1 MSRSLLKRWKTRL
14 VCLVLAVQATVVCAA
29 GQSISISTEDELKA
43 ALMKAPC
50 KDDDRQEAVGELFQN
65 LGAERSNIVV
75 HEKVGNVIVVK
86 PGKTKEIVI
95 VGAHFDKTP
104 EGCGVIDNWSGIV
117 ILANLYK
124 TIKPLNT
131 QKTFMF
137 VGFAKEEKGLVGSG
151 AMADGIPK
159 EERSAVC
166 AMVNFDSYGLAYPQA
181 MTNISDASLVDLAES
196 VAKEMKMP
204 FGQAAIENA
213 SSDSASFRYRKIPS
227 ISLHGLDGRWR
238 NYLHSNAD
246 KFVNVNMQSVYA
258 GYRHGLVMLSKI
270 ENMPC
275 ESFRK

>member
-1 MSRSLLKRWKTRL
+1 MSRSFRKWKTRSL
-14 VCLVLAVQATVVCAA
+14 AWLLVLQVAVVCAA
-29 GQSISISTEDELKA
+29 AQSISISTEEDLKA
-43 ALMKAPC
+43 ALIKAPC
-50 KDDDRQEAVGELFQN
+50 KDEDRQTAVSELFQSV
-65 LGAERSNIVV
+65 GAEQSNIVV
-75 HEKVGNVIVVK
+75 QEKVGNVVVVK
-86 PGKTKEIVI
+86 PGKTKEVVI
-95 VGAHFDKTP
+95 VGAHFDKTA

-117 ILANLYK
+117 ILASLYK

-137 VGFAKEEKGLVGSG
+137 VGFAKEEKGLIGSS
-151 AMADGIPK
+151 ALADSIPK

-204 FGQAAIENA
+204 FGRAAIENA
-213 SSDSASFRYRKIPS
+213 SSDSASFRFKNIPA
-227 ISLHGLDGRWR
+227 ISLHGLDGRWQ
-238 NYLHSNAD
+238 NYLHSNSD
-246 KFVNVNMQSVYA
+246 KFVNVNMQSVHL

-275 ESFRK
+275 DSFRK

>member
-1 MSRSLLKRWKTRL
+1 MTRKMTWVRSTRL
-14 VCLVLAVQATVVCAA
+14 LTLVLAIQLAA
-29 GQSISISTEDELKA
+29 LVTFAQSISISTEEDLKA
-43 ALMKAPC
+43 ALLKTPC
-50 KDDDRQEAVGELFQN
+50 KDDDRQAAVGELFRSM
-65 LGAERSNIVV
+65 GAEQGSIVV
-75 HEKVGNVIVVK
+75 QERVGNVIVVK
-86 PGKTKEIVI
+86 PGKTKEMVI

-104 EGCGVIDNWSGIV
+104 DGCGVIDNWSGIV

-124 TIKPLNT
+124 TIKPLAT

-159 EERSAVC
+159 EERSAIC
-166 AMVNFDSYGLAYPQA
+166 AMVNFDSFGLAYPQA
-181 MTNISDASLVDLAES
+181 MTNISDGSLVDLAES

-204 FGQAAIENA
+204 FRQAAIENA
-213 SSDSASFRYRKIPS
+213 SSDSASFRSKKIPS

-238 NYLHSNAD
+238 DYLHSNSD

>member
-1 MSRSLLKRWKTRL
+1 
-14 VCLVLAVQATVVCAA
+14 VYLALFLPAAVICVA
-29 GQSISISTEDELKA
+29 GQSIPISTEDELKA
-43 ALMKAPC
+43 AMLKAPC
-50 KDDDRQEAVGELFQN
+50 KDDDRQAAVAELFQS
-65 LGAERSNIVV
+65 LGAEQSNIVV
-75 HEKVGNVIVVK
+75 QEKIGNIIVVK
-86 PGKTKEIVI
+86 PGKTKEVVI

-137 VGFAKEEKGLVGSG
+137 VGFAKEEKGLMGSG
-151 AMADGIPK
+151 ALADGISK

-213 SSDSASFRYRKIPS
+213 SSDSASFRSKKIPS
-227 ISLHGLDGRWR
+227 ISLHGLDGRWQ
-238 NYLHSNAD
+238 NYLHSNSD